1 MYGDTHKKC
10 RIQEKPLSVRSKL
23 NGTHQLQIRDTK
35 LQSLFGYRWV
45 LALRDTEVSCS
56 ISGPPD
62 KALCENCTSCWFT
75 IFFHQEQK
83 IIIGPN

>member
-10 RIQEKPLSVRSKL
+10 RIQGKPLSVRSKL
-23 NGTHQLQIRDTK
+23 NGTPQLQIRDPK
-35 LQSLFGYRWV
+35 LQSFFGYRWV

-62 KALCENCTSCWFT
+62 KALCV
-75 IFFHQEQK
+75 K
-83 IIIGPN
+83 IAQVVGLYLYFSTKNRK